1 VVQTLQ
7 RLRATRDQAIHRM
20 LAWSGT
26 ALAAG
31 LAALALLGWAWK
43 TGSGKPA
50 GPEASA
56 PRSAPLFGARRPA
69 WDNTLTEAFHR
80 CEAWIAVRQTG
91 EHLREHFEMTQG
103 KFQRWVLLTNRR
115 LVAFKPAHQGMMG
128 WQLDKDWH
136 RSDLAT
142 ISHCLYRHMSWPQ

>member
-1 VVQTLQ
+1 LAEGARPADIAWAGETLVVAESQELRLRRFDIDRRPLSDLGDATVVQTLQ

-103 KFQRWVLLTNRR
+103 KFQ
-115 LVAFKPAHQGMMG
+115 
-128 WQLDKDWH
+128 
-136 RSDLAT
+136 
-142 ISHCLYRHMSWPQ
+142 